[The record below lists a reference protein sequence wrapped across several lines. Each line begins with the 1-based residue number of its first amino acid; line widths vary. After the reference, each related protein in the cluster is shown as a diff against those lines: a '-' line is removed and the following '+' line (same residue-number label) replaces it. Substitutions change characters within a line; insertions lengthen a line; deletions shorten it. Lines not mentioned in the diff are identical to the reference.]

1 MPASTRFAVAVHI
14 LTGLAIHEN
23 EPLPS
28 EIIAKSA
35 GTNASVIRRIMSML
49 NDAGFSRSQ
58 LGQGGGA
65 LLARPADSI
74 TLLDVFRAVDSAPLF
89 TLHRTAEDDG
99 CAVGKYIQPVLQE
112 KINIAIAALE
122 AELRSVTIADIACRI
137 AEHERHCAE
146 LDSYHGRS

>member
-35 GTNASVIRRIMSML
+35 STNASVIRRILSML
-49 NDAGFSRSQ
+49 NEVGFTTSQ

-74 TLLDVFRAVDSAPLF
+74 SLLDIYKAVENVPLF
-89 TLHRTAEDDG
+89 TLHRTSPDEG
-99 CAVGKYIQPVLQE
+99 CAVGRYIQPVLQE
-112 KINIAIAALE
+112 KIDAAVAALE
-122 AELRSVTIADIACRI
+122 AELSGVTVADIAARI
-137 AEHERHCAE
+137 EQSARACAD
-146 LDSYHGRS
+146 LDRYHRRT

>member
-35 GTNASVIRRIMSML
+35 NTNASVIRRIMSML
-49 NDAGFSRSQ
+49 NTAGFSRSQ

-65 LLARPADSI
+65 LLARPASSI
-74 TLLDVFRAVDSAPLF
+74 TLLDVFRAVETAPLF
-89 TLHRTAEDDG
+89 TLHHAVPDSG
-99 CAVGKYIQPVLQE
+99 CAVGEYIAPVLQE
-112 KINIAIAALE
+112 KINSAVAALE
-122 AELRSVTIADIACRI
+122 AELNGVTIADIACRI
-137 AEHERHCAE
+137 SECERGCPE
-146 LDSYHGRS
+146 LDKYHGRV

>member
-23 EPLPS
+23 QPLPS

-35 GTNASVIRRIMSML
+35 STNASVIRRILSRL
-49 NDAGFSRSQ
+49 NDAGFSTSQ

-65 LLARPADSI
+65 LLARPADTI
-74 TLLDVFRAVDSAPLF
+74 TLLDIFNAVETMPLF
-89 TLHRTAEDDG
+89 TLHRTAPDEG

-112 KINIAIAALE
+112 KIDIAIAALE
-122 AELRSVTIADIACRI
+122 LELSRVTIADIACRI
-137 AEHERHCAE
+137 SESERACPD
-146 LDSYHGRS
+146 LDIYRAKS